1 MVRDWV
7 QFSSQIIEVEWVNF
21 HLKHKDHVKVK
32 VKTTNAALNSIT
44 SETDGF
50 VVDLTPA
57 ILLNLGDGTA
67 LNQDQIFQVSFLVLP
82 YLGLHNA
89 QDVSQILYFV
99 GVVCIINRNNVFHS
113 FPDWEITCP
122 QCFFVYYCQH
132 AKLNIS

>member
-1 MVRDWV
+1 MVRSGGD
-7 QFSSQIIEVEWVNF
+7 IEWLVNF

-67 LNQDQIFQVSFLVLP
+67 LNQDQIFQVSFLVLQTIVT
-82 YLGLHNA
+82 YY
-89 QDVSQILYFV
+89 DILWN
-99 GVVCIINRNNVFHS
+99 GVQTI
-113 FPDWEITCP
+113 
-122 QCFFVYYCQH
+122 
-132 AKLNIS
+132 

>member
-1 MVRDWV
+1 
-7 QFSSQIIEVEWVNF
+7 
-21 HLKHKDHVKVK
+21 
-32 VKTTNAALNSIT
+32 LNSIT

-89 QDVSQILYFV
+89 QDFSQILYFASIKLQNIKCV
-99 GVVCIINRNNVFHS
+99 GFYWHFHMLFS
-113 FPDWEITCP
+113 LSGC
-122 QCFFVYYCQH
+122 CVMNSKSSR
-132 AKLNIS
+132 ASVNISLNSGSERK